1 MFSFTYS
8 LISQYYYNLVHREVP
23 EYFYQLPLYANHE
36 VHNHYTRQQQNL
48 HICVAKH
55 TFARKCIRYSLPNL
69 INETSSD
76 IIDKVFT
83 HSVNGFK
90 LYVEKCIIQ
99 KYSDT
104 CHIVNCYICNQN

>member
-1 MFSFTYS
+1 MHFKCKYRRAVCTHTWCFSC
-8 LISQYYYNLVHREVP
+8 
-23 EYFYQLPLYANHE
+23 YQLPLYANHE

-76 IIDKVFT
+76 VIDKVFT
-83 HSVNGFK
+83 HSVNAWF
-90 LYVEKCIIQ
+90 
-99 KYSDT
+99 
-104 CHIVNCYICNQN
+104 

>member
-1 MFSFTYS
+1 MALVIEKYIFLPRSNFKIKT
-8 LISQYYYNLVHREVP
+8 ISIDIKNDDNDCI
-23 EYFYQLPLYANHE
+23 PLYANHE

-48 HICVAKH
+48 HICVAKD

-90 LYVEKCIIQ
+90 LYVKN
-99 KYSDT
+99 
-104 CHIVNCYICNQN
+104 V